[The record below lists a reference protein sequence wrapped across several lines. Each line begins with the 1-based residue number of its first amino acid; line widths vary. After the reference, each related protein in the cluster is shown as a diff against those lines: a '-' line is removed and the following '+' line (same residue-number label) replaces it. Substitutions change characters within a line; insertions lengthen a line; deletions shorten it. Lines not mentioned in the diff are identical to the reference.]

1 MQKSKQFF
9 SNRSDIHVKDFTE
22 ENNFKTYVESYKM

>member
-1 MQKSKQFF
+1 MSKQVF

-22 ENNFKTYVESYKM
+22 ENNLKTYVESYKMKF